1 MQLKEFQEKAIE
13 KLLEYS
19 LTSDRNEFILQAP
32 TGAGKT
38 IILLKYMDRL
48 VNDEYINEDFCFIW
62 LTPGAGELEEQSF
75 DKLNNGDYH
84 VSAKH
89 LSDALNQGFEK
100 DSCYFINY
108 EQVTKVGNKSTRESE
123 MNNIYDQL
131 QMAHDKGLVFV
142 LIVDEEHKNKTT
154 KSKEF
159 INHICPEFSIRVSAT
174 PILKDINNSE
184 YYQIDTQEVI
194 DSGLLT
200 KHVYV
205 NYEDEE
211 VFSNNSVSELSLY
224 LDLAIKK
231 REEIKREYENINVKV
246 NPLVII
252 QISNEK
258 SIDGN
263 ENLKDVVR
271 LLQERNISVDKGNL
285 AIWLDNEKENL
296 ENITDNKN
304 EVSFIICK
312 QAIATGWDCPR
323 AKVLVKLRTNSS
335 DTFEIQTI
343 GRIRRMPQGKHYDND
358 ILDNAYIYTY
368 DENFIFDATDDDSPA
383 ALSTLIDLKTKYRDK
398 NFGLIKEYC
407 LKSEE
412 FLTGEYS
419 NQVSSYMKKKLQLS
433 NDTKTNIKKL
443 KEQDFDFDIDNVE
456 VIGKGVY
463 TSDVDNE
470 FVDIHFKRKMN
481 ITDDRI
487 KYYEAINSLGNKFK
501 INTFN
506 SKKEILEGI
515 FSNKSGVLRLK
526 NINQLAAFIIK
537 NYDNLINIFI
547 DFMKQEEASLEVQLN
562 RQNGNKIEEKYCFP
576 NIIEFNYKIQPKNE
590 VNKTNAEITNNIY
603 NGFYDN
609 VKLASNCEYMFLDY
623 ISNNPNIKWFFK
635 NLDSGQHGFSI
646 VYQTGDGMFNNFF
659 PDWILMDKNDNLWIV
674 ETKGGEGK
682 KNVSKDIDEFSK
694 LKFMALKEYA
704 NKHGIHFA
712 FVRDKGKKLYYS
724 NTEYIEEMNA
734 VNKENKKVWKPI
746 REILSEK
753 KL

>member
-13 KLLEYS
+13 KLLDYS
-19 LTSDRNEFILQAP
+19 LTSNKNEFILQAP

-38 IILLKYMDRL
+38 IILLNYMDRL
-48 VNDEYINEDFCFIW
+48 VNDEYVNEDFCFIW

-75 DKLNNGDYH
+75 DKLNNGDYQ

-89 LSDALNQGFEK
+89 LSDALNQGFQK

-108 EQVTKVGNKSTRESE
+108 EQVTKEGNKSTRESE

-131 QMAHDKGLVFV
+131 QIAHDKGLVFV

-154 KSKEF
+154 KAEKF
-159 INHICPEFSIRVSAT
+159 ISHINPEFSIRVSAT
-174 PILKDINNSE
+174 PILKDVNNSE

-211 VFSNNSVSELSLY
+211 VFLNNSGSELSLY

-231 REEIKREYENINVKV
+231 QEEIKKEYENINVKV

-258 SIDGN
+258 RIDEN

-271 LLQERNISVDKGNL
+271 LLEERNISVDKGNL
-285 AIWLDNEKENL
+285 AIWLDKEKENL
-296 ENITDNKN
+296 ENITENNN

-368 DENFIFDATDDDSPA
+368 DENFIIDATDDDSPA
-383 ALSTLIDLKTKYRDK
+383 SLSTLIDLKTEYRDK
-398 NFGLIKEYC
+398 DFGLIKEYC
-407 LKSEE
+407 FKTEE
-412 FLTGEYS
+412 EYLTGEYS
-419 NQVSSYMKKKLQLS
+419 NQVSSFMKKELQLN
-433 NDTKTNIKKL
+433 NDTKTNIEKL
-443 KEQDFDFDIDNVE
+443 REQDYDFDINGVE

-463 TSDVDNE
+463 TSDEDNE

-481 ITDDRI
+481 MTDDRI
-487 KYYEAINSLGNKFK
+487 KYYKAINSLGNKLK
-501 INTFN
+501 IKTFN

-526 NINQLAAFIIK
+526 NVNQLAAFIIK
-537 NYDNLINIFI
+537 NYDNLKNIFI
-547 DFMKQEEASLEVQLN
+547 NFMKQEDASLKVQSNLL
-562 RQNGNKIEEKYCFP
+562 NGNRIEEKYYFP
-576 NIIEFNYKIQPKNE
+576 NIIEFNYKVQPKDE
-590 VNKTNAEITNNIY
+590 VNKTNTEITNNIY

-609 VKLASNCEYMFLDY
+609 AKLASNCEYMFLGY
-623 ISNNPNIKWFFK
+623 ISNNSNIKWFFK
-635 NLDSGQHGFSI
+635 NLDSGQQGFSI
-646 VYQTGDGMFNNFF
+646 IYQTGDGMLNNFF
-659 PDWILMDKNDNLWIV
+659 PDWILMDKNDNLWII

-682 KNVSKDIDEFSK
+682 KNVSKDIDEFSN

-704 NKHGIHFA
+704 NKYGINFA

-734 VNKENKKVWKPI
+734 VDKENKKVWKPLK
-746 REILSEK
+746 EIISEK
-753 KL
+753 

>member
-1 MQLKEFQEKAIE
+1 MQLKEFQEKAVE

-19 LTSDRNEFILQAP
+19 ITSNRNEFILQAP

-38 IILLKYMDRL
+38 IILLTYMDRL

-75 DKLNNGDYH
+75 DKLNNGDYQ

-89 LSDALNQGFEK
+89 LSDALNQGFQK

-108 EQVTKVGNKSTRESE
+108 EQVIKDGNKSTRESE

-131 QMAHDKGLVFV
+131 QIAHDKGLVFV

-154 KSKEF
+154 KAKNF
-159 INHICPEFSIRVSAT
+159 INHINPEFSIRVSAT

-211 VFSNNSVSELSLY
+211 VFLNNSESELSLY
-224 LDLAIKK
+224 LDLALKK
-231 REEIKREYENINVKV
+231 REKIKKEYENINVKV

-258 SIDGN
+258 RIDDN

-271 LLQERNISVDKGNL
+271 LLEEKNISVDNGKL
-285 AIWLDNEKENL
+285 AIWLDKEKENL
-296 ENITDNKN
+296 ENITDNNN

-343 GRIRRMPQGKHYDND
+343 GRIRRMPQGKHYNND

-368 DENFIFDATDDDSPA
+368 DENFIIDSTSDDSPA
-383 ALSTLIDLKTKYRDK
+383 SLSTLIDLKTEYRDK
-398 NFGLIKEYC
+398 DFGLIKEYC
-407 LKSEE
+407 FKSEE
-412 FLTGEYS
+412 EYLTGEYS
-419 NQVSSYMKKKLQLS
+419 NQVSSFMKKELQLS
-433 NDTKTNIKKL
+433 NDTKTNIEIL
-443 KEQDFDFDIDNVE
+443 KEQNYDFDINDVE

-463 TSDVDNE
+463 TSDEDNE

-481 ITDDRI
+481 MTDDRI
-487 KYYEAINSLGNKFK
+487 KYYEAINSLGNKLK
-501 INTFN
+501 IKTFN

-526 NINQLAAFIIK
+526 NVNQLAAFVIK
-537 NYDNLINIFI
+537 NYDNLKNIFI
-547 DFMKQEEASLEVQLN
+547 DFMKQEDASLEVQTNLF
-562 RQNGNKIEEKYCFP
+562 NGKKLEEKYYFP
-576 NIIEFNYKIQPKNE
+576 NIVEFNYKVQPKDE
-590 VNKTNAEITNNIY
+590 VNKTNTEITNNIY

-609 VKLASNCEYMFLDY
+609 AKLSTSETLFLQHVG
-623 ISNNPNIKWFFK
+623 NNENVKWFYK
-635 NLDSGQHGFSI
+635 NLDSGKEGFSV
-646 VYQTGDGMFNNFF
+646 VYKTGDGMFQNFF
-659 PDWILMDKNDNLWIV
+659 PDWILMDKDDNIWII
-674 ETKGGEGK
+674 ETKGGE
-682 KNVSKDIDEFSK
+682 NDFNASMDIDYVSK
-694 LKFMALKEYA
+694 LKFNALKEYA
-704 NKHGIHFA
+704 QKYNLKFV
-712 FVRDKGKKLYYS
+712 FVRDKGGKLYYS
-724 NTEYIEEMNA
+724 DTEYAIDMNE
-734 VNKENKKVWKPI
+734 KDENGKKVWKPLK
-746 REILSEK
+746 EIISEK
-753 KL
+753 